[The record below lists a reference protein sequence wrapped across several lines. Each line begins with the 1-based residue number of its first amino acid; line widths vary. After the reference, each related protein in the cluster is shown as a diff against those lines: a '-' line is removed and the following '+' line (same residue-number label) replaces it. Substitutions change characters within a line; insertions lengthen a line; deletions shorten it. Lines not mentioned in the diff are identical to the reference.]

1 MTWLITDQRAQSRL
15 RNHVKQAILLAEPL
29 LGRNRQSE
37 VVLLS
42 IPIRCDLI
50 PEPSQL
56 RYRYQTIEFE
66 GSDIHVRTLRDT
78 QQFSDPNGVAQKLG
92 VPEAI
97 WPLFGVIWESS
108 QVLARLMETFDI
120 EGKRILEVGCGVG
133 LTSLMLNSRV
143 ADITA
148 TDHHP
153 EAESYLQLNV
163 DLNEGR
169 AIPFVRSG
177 WEQKNTSLGEYD
189 LIVGSDV
196 LYQPDHAILLSG
208 FVNRHAREKCEV
220 IIVDPGRGNA
230 AKFSNAMLASGFLQ
244 SKLDVAPSAQDG
256 PSFKGRIR
264 RFNR

>member
-1 MTWLITDQRAQSRL
+1 
-15 RNHVKQAILLAEPL
+15 
-29 LGRNRQSE
+29 
-37 VVLLS
+37 
-42 IPIRCDLI
+42 
-50 PEPSQL
+50 
-56 RYRYQTIEFE
+56 
-66 GSDIHVRTLRDT
+66 
-78 QQFSDPNGVAQKLG
+78 
-92 VPEAI
+92 
-97 WPLFGVIWESS
+97 
-108 QVLARLMETFDI
+108 METFDI

-196 LYQPDHAILLSG
+196 LYQPDHAMLLSG
-208 FVNRHAREKCEV
+208 FVKRHAREKCEV
-220 IIVDPGRGNA
+220 IIVYPGRGNA